1 VVKPVPAQL
10 EPEWVLAGP
19 AVGAPIFQAL
29 PVVQWLAA
37 FVSKLSDQQAVSA
50 RPVPAVSHSAAH
62 KPANMFLEPFIYLG

>member
-1 VVKPVPAQL
+1 
-10 EPEWVLAGP
+10 
-19 AVGAPIFQAL
+19 VGAPIFQAL